1 MPLFISDI
9 GSMKKPYK
17 KKILITGASGF
28 VGGHLVEE
36 AHNKGYE
43 VHAALR
49 KTSKVDHIQPY
60 VDKFIYPDFSKTD
73 QLFNLFNQEAYDY
86 IIHGAALTKAKD
98 EKSMFDVNVG
108 VTENILEAAFSCEQ
122 PPKRVVFVSSL
133 AAIGPVNYNDSFI
146 KEGNDYNPVTLY
158 GRSKRKAEE
167 MVVERYADKP
177 VTIIRP
183 TAVYGPREKDLF
195 LLFETMYKG
204 LDVYIGKQPQKLTF
218 VYVADLVDALLQA
231 LVISEHEKL
240 AIYNITDGEV
250 YSRYAMAD
258 VFTEV
263 MRKKMLRLHI
273 PYGIVKGMACFSQG
287 LYKYSEKTPV
297 LYPERLNELT
307 AANWSCDI
315 SKSVNELNYLPKFK
329 LERGLKETLN
339 WYKENKWF

>member
-1 MPLFISDI
+1 
-9 GSMKKPYK
+9 MKKPYK

-28 VGGHLVEE
+28 VGGHLIEE
-36 AHNKGYE
+36 ACNKGYE

-49 KTSKVDHIQPY
+49 ATSKTEHIEPY
-60 VDKFIYPDFSKTD
+60 VDKFVYPDFMKID
-73 QLFNLFNQEAYDY
+73 QLIDLFNQETYDY

-108 VTENILEAAFSCEQ
+108 VTQNILEAAFSCDL

-133 AAIGPVNYNDSFI
+133 AAIGPISYNEGLI
-146 KEGNDYNPVTLY
+146 KEDSRYNPVTLY
-158 GRSKRKAEE
+158 GRSKRMAEE
-167 MVVERYADKP
+167 LVVKHYADKP

-204 LDVYIGKQPQKLTF
+204 LDIYIGREPQKLTF
-218 VYVADLVDALLQA
+218 VYVADLVDALLKA
-231 LVISEHEKL
+231 LEVSEHEKL

-258 VFTEV
+258 VFSDV
-263 MRKKMLRLHI
+263 MRKKMLRMHI
-273 PYGIVKGMACFSQG
+273 PSGIVKGVACFSQG

-315 SKSVNELNYLPKFK
+315 SKSVNELDYSPRYK
-329 LERGLKETLN
+329 LARGLKETLN